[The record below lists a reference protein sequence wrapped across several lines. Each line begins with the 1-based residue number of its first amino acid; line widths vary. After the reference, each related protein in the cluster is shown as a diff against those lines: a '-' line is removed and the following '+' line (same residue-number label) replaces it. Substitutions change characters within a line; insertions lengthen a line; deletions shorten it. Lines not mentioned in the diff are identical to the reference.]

1 MSYAGSHRAGKG
13 HAAIPLSGSLSAA
26 VMAACSAVMFTR
38 GVTWAGAWFA
48 FLAVVAVAVPAAD
61 RWRGRQR
68 QAR

>member
-13 HAAIPLSGSLSAA
+13 HAVIPLSDILSAA
-26 VMAACSAVMFTR
+26 AMAACSAMTFTG

-61 RWRGRQR
+61 RRREKLSR
-68 QAR
+68 KL